1 MSEQH
6 GISIS
11 KSTSP
16 EHRNHILKRVKK
28 FLGKKV
34 FLETFLFNYRGR
46 LVSINED
53 HSLNM
58 IILASDEVFRQIRID
73 LALVIEIGK
82 LSCKSVSSRNEQGD
96 FTSDDSW
103 QAKRHYITVAEST
116 SPQTQKRINRLA
128 KEFKGEVVI
137 VKTLIYHYVVCINE
151 IHDSYITVHQLIDFD
166 PHFAIEFR
174 IDKNIIYEIVDFPI

>member
-1 MSEQH
+1 LAEQN
-6 GISIS
+6 GISIV

-16 EHRNHILKRVKK
+16 ENRSHILKRAKK
-28 FLGKKV
+28 LLGKKV

-53 HSLNM
+53 HSLNV

-82 LSCKSVSSRNEQGD
+82 LSCKGVSSRNEHGD
-96 FTSDDSW
+96 FTSDESW
-103 QAKRHYITVAEST
+103 RAKRHYITVSERT
-116 SPQTQKRINRLA
+116 SPQIQKRINRLA

-137 VKTLIYHYVVCINE
+137 VKTLIYHYVVCIND
-151 IHDSYITVHQLIDFD
+151 IHDSYITVRQLIDFD

-174 IDKNIIYEIVDFPI
+174 IDKNIIYEIVDYPI

>member
-16 EHRNHILKRVKK
+16 ENRNHILKRAKK
-28 FLGKKV
+28 LLGKKV

-53 HSLNM
+53 HSFNV
-58 IILASDEVFRQIRID
+58 IILASDEVFRQITID
-73 LALVIEIGK
+73 SALVIEIGK
-82 LSCKSVSSRNEQGD
+82 LTCKSVSSRNEQGD
-96 FTSDDSW
+96 FSSDKSW
-103 QAKRHYITVAEST
+103 EAKRHYITVAEST

-128 KEFKGEVVI
+128 KELKGEVVI

-151 IHDSYITVHQLIDFD
+151 IHDSYITVHQLIDFV
-166 PHFAIEFR
+166 PHYTIEFK

>member
-1 MSEQH
+1 MSEQN

-16 EHRNHILKRVKK
+16 ENRSYILKRAKK
-28 FLGKKV
+28 LLGEKV

-53 HSLNM
+53 HSLNV
-58 IILASDEVFRQIRID
+58 IILASDELFRQIRID
-73 LALVIEIGK
+73 LGLVIEIGK
-82 LSCKSVSSRNEQGD
+82 LSCKSVSSRNEDGD
-96 FTSDDSW
+96 FTSDDLW
-103 QAKRHYITVAEST
+103 RAKRHSITVSERT

-137 VKTLIYHYVVCINE
+137 VKTLIYHYVVCINNL
-151 IHDSYITVHQLIDFD
+151 HDSYITVHQLIDFD

-174 IDKNIIYEIVDFPI
+174 IDKNIIYDIVNFPI